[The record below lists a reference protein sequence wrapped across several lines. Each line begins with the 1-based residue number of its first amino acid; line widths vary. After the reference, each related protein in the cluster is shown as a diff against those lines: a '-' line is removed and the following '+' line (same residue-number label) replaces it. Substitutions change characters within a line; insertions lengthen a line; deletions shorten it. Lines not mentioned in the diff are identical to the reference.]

1 MSDPAV
7 TTAWARAFMD
17 ELARVGLEHVCVAPG
32 SRSTPL
38 VMACARDARFTTWVH
53 LDERSAGFFAL
64 GIGKATGDPAAVITT
79 SGTATANL
87 FPAVIEASRSGV
99 PLLVLTADR
108 PLRLRGSDAN
118 QTIDQEGIYGSYP
131 RESLDA
137 GDPALEDLR
146 ETRALACRAVA
157 RALGPDPGPVHVNLP
172 FDKPLEPVEMDP
184 VRAGSLREADPWGL
198 DGRPDGAPMEPLPRC
213 DGAVGAG
220 EVDGLVSFL
229 RGGERGLIV
238 AGPVADPDR
247 AGPAL
252 IRLSAATGFPLL
264 ADPLSGAR
272 FGHDCGSPPIATS
285 DLFLRDAAARDRLRP
300 DLILRVGR
308 PPTSVGVLTFLE
320 ECGGVPQIVIGEGHP
335 RKDSLS
341 TGSRYVQADVA
352 ALLAEVA
359 TGVSQTVAPAEWSGV
374 WQRLE
379 GAAREVVQ
387 GVGGD
392 FFEGDILSA
401 VVESLPEGGT
411 LFVSNSMP
419 VRDLDAFGGA
429 GPKHLRVFGNR
440 GASGI
445 DGIVSTVAGVAAG
458 ASSRAGNSAVQNE
471 SPIMAVLGD
480 LAFYHDMNGLLA
492 VTENRL
498 NVLFVVINNDGGG
511 IFHMLPIREH
521 EPEFTRYFAT
531 PHGLDFRHAADLY
544 GIPYRLLDD
553 TTRTREALLEA
564 LREALLEPG
573 PRILEI
579 RTDRGDNQRR
589 HREVIEAVAEAV
601 KREIEAA

>member
-17 ELARVGLEHVCVAPG
+17 ELARLGLEHVCVAPG

-38 VMACARDARFTTWVH
+38 VMACAIDARFTTWVH

-64 GIGKATGDPAAVITT
+64 GIGKATSNSAAVITT

-99 PLLVLTADR
+99 PLLLLTADR

-118 QTIDQEGIYGSYP
+118 QTIDQDGIYGSYP

-137 GDPALEDLR
+137 GDPALENLR

-157 RALGPDPGPVHVNLP
+157 RTLGPDPGPVHVNLP

-184 VRAGSLREADPWGL
+184 ARAGSLREADPWGL
-198 DGRPDGAPMEPLPRC
+198 DGRPDGAPMEALPSSGGDLR
-213 DGAVGAG
+213 AG
-220 EVDGLVSFL
+220 EVEALVSFL
-229 RGGERGLIV
+229 KAGERGLIV

-252 IRLSAATGFPLL
+252 IRLAAATGLPLL

-272 FGHDCGSPPIATS
+272 FGHDRGSPAIATS
-285 DLFLRDAAARDRLRP
+285 DLFLRDPVARDRLRP

-308 PPTSVGVLTFLE
+308 PPTSPGVLTFLE
-320 ECGGVPQIVIGEGHP
+320 DCGSVPSIVIGAGHP
-335 RKDSLS
+335 QKDSLS

-359 TGVSQTVAPAEWSGV
+359 TGVSQTVAPAGWSGV
-374 WQRLE
+374 WECLDR
-379 GAAREVVQ
+379 AAREAVQ
-387 GVGGD
+387 RVGGD
-392 FFEGDILSA
+392 FFEGDVLSA
-401 VVESLPEGGT
+401 VVETLPEGGT

-429 GPKHLRVFGNR
+429 GPKRLRIFGNR

-458 ASSRAGNSAVQNE
+458 TSSRAGDSADRNE
-471 SPIMAVLGD
+471 PPMVAVLGD

-492 VTENRL
+492 VRENRL

-511 IFHMLPIREH
+511 IFHMLPIQEH

-544 GIPYRLLDD
+544 GIPYRRLDGP
-553 TTRTREALLEA
+553 TRTSEA

-579 RTDRGDNQRR
+579 RTDRGENQRR
-589 HREVIEAVAEAV
+589 HREVIGAVAEAV
-601 KREIEAA
+601 RREIEAA